1 MLKKMIGDI
10 LYMSYKSY
18 PTRCPKCNYKIVYN
32 TKSNGAPYLMCSNS
46 KCTWKEWN
54 VPDSVMDDYECYIS
68 DFDLD
73 LIDLFNRME
82 D

>member
-1 MLKKMIGDI
+1 M
-10 LYMSYKSY
+10 
-18 PTRCPKCNYKIVYN
+18 CP
-32 TKSNGAPYLMCSNS
+32 NS

-54 VPDSVMDDYECYIS
+54 VPDSVMDDYEGYIS

-73 LIDLFNRME
+73 LIDLFNHME